1 ITIEDRETLE
11 SICNITGSSKD
22 GVLLAELII
31 PKKLIYLGNI
41 YGGNTY
47 EEKLRT
53 EYIDIGEYYLIPSTY
68 SAIYKTLS
76 NCGDTF
82 VQRYNFSRIH
92 LGGEPIYDDR
102 NYNFSEKLS
111 FICETSIDLNNRSD
125 NSNQAWDSNFQPQYE
140 EYHKYNR
147 VYSQESDFLKRQP
160 IDFNFKRIKNF
171 DTRIQ
176 ATSLK
181 IPNETID
188 S

>member
-1 ITIEDRETLE
+1 NDQRAILSVNSFSTKCVTMVEGGDDITIEDRETLE

-82 VQRYNFSRIH
+82 
-92 LGGEPIYDDR
+92 
-102 NYNFSEKLS
+102 
-111 FICETSIDLNNRSD
+111 
-125 NSNQAWDSNFQPQYE
+125 
-140 EYHKYNR
+140 
-147 VYSQESDFLKRQP
+147 
-160 IDFNFKRIKNF
+160 
-171 DTRIQ
+171 
-176 ATSLK
+176 
-181 IPNETID
+181 
-188 S
+188 